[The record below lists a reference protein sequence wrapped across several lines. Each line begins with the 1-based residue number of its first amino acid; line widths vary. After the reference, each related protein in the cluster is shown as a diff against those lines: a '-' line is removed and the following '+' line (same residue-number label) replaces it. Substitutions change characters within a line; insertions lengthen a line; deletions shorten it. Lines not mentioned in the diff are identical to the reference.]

1 MDTNYSLSYSRNFKK
16 DLPFF
21 SLFNSIQVDN
31 KRKLKIYVLFSFFS
45 VTSPGHQGYL
55 GATIVSTG
63 LSDWQALGIELCLT
77 FVITLVYLVNHFI
90 FLTNLLETTKKKL
103 VKDKREILGQH
114 FNVISLKKKPLIRTR
129 FFFFPFT

>member
-114 FNVISLKKKPLIRTR
+114 FNVISLKKKNL
-129 FFFFPFT
+129 